1 MVSEMFFLC
10 LKYIF
15 KILLIYNFFYF
26 YNIYIVANNKN
37 NLEIILS
44 LYFKIKFKFI
54 NLIFWY

>member
-1 MVSEMFFLC
+1 MFFLY

-44 LYFKIKFKFI
+44 LYFKIKFKFR